1 MEYTVN
7 MIMQSLKL
15 LGNEQIKK
23 IYMKHGAKEPLYGV
37 KTGNLQPIAR
47 KIKKDYKLSIKLY
60 ETGNYDAMYLAGLIA
75 DSQKMSKEDF
85 TNWIEKAYCHSLSD
99 YTVATTLAKSELAQK
114 IADEWISSKKEL
126 YQSAGWT
133 CYCQLLKDKHNNE
146 INKEKIEKFLYHV
159 ESNIHK
165 SANRVRYSM
174 NQFVITVGSFYKP
187 LEEQALEVAKS
198 IGQIHVDM
206 GKTSCKTPLA
216 TTYIQKAI
224 AKRNSSCKK
233 IR

>member
-1 MEYTVN
+1 M
-7 MIMQSLKL
+7 
-15 LGNEQIKK
+15 
-23 IYMKHGAKEPLYGV
+23 
-37 KTGNLQPIAR
+37 
-47 KIKKDYKLSIKLY
+47 
-60 ETGNYDAMYLAGLIA
+60 
-75 DSQKMSKEDF
+75 
-85 TNWIEKAYCHSLSD
+85 
-99 YTVATTLAKSELAQK
+99 
-114 IADEWISSKKEL
+114 
-126 YQSAGWT
+126 
-133 CYCQLLKDKHNNE
+133 
-146 INKEKIEKFLYHV
+146 YHV

-174 NQFVITVGSFYKP
+174 NQFVITVGSFYKA